1 MGMTTKQTTA
11 FNLHKAINDNLVAI
25 KAVRVASKDDHFEK
39 TITVE
44 QFKDDLDFYL
54 ESGIFADYIDF
65 KYELYNGHLNVY
77 AGNMSCYCNVCILVE
92 LDVNDGASVIELNNV
107 LRKVE
112 D

>member
-44 QFKDDLDFYL
+44 QFKAAMNV
-54 ESGIFADYIDF
+54 SR
-65 KYELYNGHLNVY
+65 LNPCCC
-77 AGNMSCYCNVCILVE
+77 G
-92 LDVNDGASVIELNNV
+92 
-107 LRKVE
+107 
-112 D
+112 

>member
-1 MGMTTKQTTA
+1 MGMTTKHTTA
-11 FNLHKAINDNLVAI
+11 FNLHKAINDKLVI
-25 KAVRVASKDDHFEK
+25 VKNVKVTSKDDHCEK

-54 ESGIFADYIDF
+54 ESGIFADSIDF

-92 LDVNDGASVIELNNV
+92 LDVNEGVNEIELNNV